1 MSTSGRVLACSA
13 GDGGFDLTQDHEWGN
28 RHGLPRRANCP
39 ADVVERTREGVC
51 VGAPGKEHS
60 RVVMAQESGTG
71 SCSICQWKIS
81 ARAAGPKE
89 RHLGRNQEIGVQF
102 PGSPL
107 AADSLD
113 EGKWGVPRREE
124 RQASEERQVRAHGR
138 TARRRPGVAEDRV
151 QLPVGP
157 LKSVEGSRIRL
168 AGPRC

>member
-1 MSTSGRVLACSA
+1 MRESTRLAEACELTWGR
-13 GDGGFDLTQDHEWGN
+13 GGAD
-28 RHGLPRRANCP
+28 PRRSVCWGA
-39 ADVVERTREGVC
+39 REGAFAGCDGTGVR
-51 VGAPGKEHS
+51 H
-60 RVVMAQESGTG
+60 RVVFHLPVE
-71 SCSICQWKIS
+71 IE